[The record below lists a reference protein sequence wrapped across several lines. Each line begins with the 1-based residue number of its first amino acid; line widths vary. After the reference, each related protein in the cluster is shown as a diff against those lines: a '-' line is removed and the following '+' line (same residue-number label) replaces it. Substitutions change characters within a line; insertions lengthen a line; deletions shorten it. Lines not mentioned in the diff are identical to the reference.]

1 MRTTLTIEPQIA
13 SKLREFIKENNL
25 SLKSA
30 INELLKR
37 GLSNENKAT
46 APKKYSTKPHDA
58 KEILVEGVE
67 NIGALLSMLD
77 EDNLK

>member
-1 MRTTLTIEPQIA
+1 MRTTLTIDPHIA
-13 SKLREFIKENNL
+13 SKLKEFIKKNDL

-37 GLSNENKAT
+37 GLSFDNKTT
-46 APKKYSTKPHDA
+46 APKKYSTNPHDA
-58 KEILVEGVE
+58 EEILVEGTE

-77 EDNLK
+77 EESL

>member
-13 SKLREFIKENNL
+13 AKLKEFLKKNDL

-30 INELLKR
+30 VNELLKR
-37 GLSNENKAT
+37 GLSSENKASL
-46 APKKYSTKPHDA
+46 PKKYSTKPHDA
-58 KEILVEGVE
+58 NKILVEGTQ

-77 EDNLK
+77 EEN